1 MFHITS
7 VLVSM
12 EKNSN
17 GYILVKL
24 VFVFLYCVYNPYCVE
39 CHGATIKHIPAD
51 PPSPERTS
59 EFRGKLQRVMLSI
72 LLGSITGLVCALVCA
87 CLVRCVF
94 IYMKRNPILKGPVV
108 FSPEISPKTLQSAL
122 ANESQVLGSSRNGKY
137 YMTVLDNGF
146 RIAVKKLEPHEIGSP
161 EAESKSVKRRIQREL
176 EILASLRHRHLM
188 SLRAY
193 VCESDRFCLIYDY
206 VPTGSL
212 EDAMKRA
219 RENEL
224 QLGWDARL
232 RIAVGIIKGLQYLHF
247 TCTPKILHYNLKPSN
262 VLLDADFE
270 PRLGDCGLAKM
281 MHTFDGRSSAPE
293 CWPNFSIYTE
303 KSDIFSFGV
312 ILGIL
317 LTGRDPSDAVFGQA
331 TSGRGDMG
339 MWFRQLLENGDARE
353 ALDKSLLGEEMEED
367 EMLMAVRIA
376 AVCLSDMPADRPS
389 SHELVPMLTQL
400 HSF

>member
-1 MFHITS
+1 
-7 VLVSM
+7 M
-12 EKNSN
+12 EKKSS
-17 GYILVKL
+17 GYIIFVKL
-24 VFVFLYCVYNPYCVE
+24 VFVLLLYCVE
-39 CHGATIKHIPAD
+39 CHGATIKRIPAA
-51 PPSPERTS
+51 PPASERSP

-94 IYMKRNPILKGPVV
+94 IYMKRVPILKGPVV

-122 ANESQVLGSSRNGKY
+122 ANENESQVLGSSPNGKY

-146 RIAVKKLEPHEIGSP
+146 RIAVKKVEPFVIGSGSP
-161 EAESKSVKRRIQREL
+161 EAHRRIQREL
-176 EILASLRHRHLM
+176 EILANLRHRHLM
-188 SLRAY
+188 MLRAY
-193 VCESDRFCLIYDY
+193 LCESVRFCLIYDY
-206 VPTGSL
+206 IPTGSL

-247 TCTPKILHYNLKPSN
+247 TCTPRILHYNLKPSN
-262 VLLDADFE
+262 VMLDADFE
-270 PRLGDCGLAKM
+270 PRLGDCGLARI
-281 MHTFDGRSSAPE
+281 MHTFDGRSSAYNAPE
-293 CWPNFSIYTE
+293 SWPNFSIYTE

-317 LTGRDPSDAVFGQA
+317 LTGKDPSDPLFGEAA
-331 TSGRGDMG
+331 TSTGSGDMG
-339 MWFRQLLENGDARE
+339 MWFRQLLENGDDARE

-389 SHELVPMLTQL
+389 SDELVPMLTQL